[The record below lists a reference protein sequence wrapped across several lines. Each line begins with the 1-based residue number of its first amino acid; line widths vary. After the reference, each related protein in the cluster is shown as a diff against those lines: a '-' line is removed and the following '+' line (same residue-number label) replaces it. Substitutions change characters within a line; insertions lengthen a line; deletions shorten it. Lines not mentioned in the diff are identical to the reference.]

1 MDDFSSFIMYLFFY
15 FFVMVGG
22 CGGIGDINEAL
33 EIIKPKMRKV
43 KLPEKLKDHIP
54 QWGPRRDV
62 PSREVGSNKS
72 EVYIL
77 TVILTICH
85 YIYYILCFIGI
96 IVVYILA
103 PSYLFEWGALPFVC
117 SFVVL
122 IGIYSVVAF
131 QRNKIVTKNPG
142 GLDRD
147 FTIENKDNNDKKD
160 IKEDENDK

>member
-1 MDDFSSFIMYLFFY
+1 MTMDDIFSFIMYLVCY

-22 CGGIGDINEAL
+22 CGGIGAINEDL

-54 QWGPRRDV
+54 QWGPRALA

-85 YIYYILCFIGI
+85 YIYHILCFIGI
-96 IVVYILA
+96 ILVYILA
-103 PSYLFEWGALPFVC
+103 PSYLFEWGGLPFLC
-117 SFVVL
+117 YIVVL
-122 IGIYSVVAF
+122 TGMSSVVAF
-131 QRNKIVTKNPG
+131 QRNRIVTKNPG

-147 FTIENKDNNDKKD
+147 FTIENKDNNDKK
-160 IKEDENDK
+160 EDKNDK

>member
-1 MDDFSSFIMYLFFY
+1 MTMDDIFLFIMHLVFY
-15 FFVMVGG
+15 FFVMVIG
-22 CGGIGDINEAL
+22 CGGIGNINEAL

-43 KLPEKLKDHIP
+43 KIPEKLKYYIP

-72 EVYIL
+72 EGYIL

-96 IVVYILA
+96 IIVYILA
-103 PSYLFEWGALPFVC
+103 PSYLEWGALPFVC
-117 SFVVL
+117 SFAVL

-131 QRNKIVTKNPG
+131 QRNRIETKNPG
-142 GLDRD
+142 RLDKD
-147 FTIENKDNNDKKD
+147 FTIDK
-160 IKEDENDK
+160 KEDENDK